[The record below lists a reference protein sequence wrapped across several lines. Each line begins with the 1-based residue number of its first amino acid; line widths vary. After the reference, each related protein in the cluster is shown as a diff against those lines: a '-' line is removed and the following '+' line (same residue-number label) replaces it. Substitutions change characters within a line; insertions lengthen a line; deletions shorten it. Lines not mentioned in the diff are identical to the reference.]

1 MKADN
6 PALKFDLAKL
16 KAMSDEEVVAR
27 ALTDP
32 DNLPLT
38 DDQLQR
44 MKRVTRVRFM
54 RRRLGISQEAFAER
68 FRIPLGTLRD
78 WEQGRKE
85 PDSAAKAYLEVI
97 AKMPNEVMKLLQK

>member
-16 KAMSDEEVVAR
+16 KAMTDEEVLAR

-32 DNLPLT
+32 DNLPWT
-38 DDQLQR
+38 EEDLQR
-44 MKRVTRVRFM
+44 SKRKPQIFIL
-54 RRRLGISQEAFAER
+54 RRALKFSQEAFAEH

-97 AKMPNEVMKLLQK
+97 AKMPNEVMKILQK